1 MEPFERVVFKLY
13 NTWSAI
19 RGIDKNQT
27 DFSNS
32 DEEFLQMKKE
42 YQDYKAKKAAGTLT
56 EDDKKS
62 WTN

>member
-19 RGIDKNQT
+19 PGIDKNQT

-32 DEEFLQMKKE
+32 DEEFLQMKRE
-42 YQDYKAKKAAGTLT
+42 YQDYETKKLL
-56 EDDKKS
+56 DR
-62 WTN
+62 